1 MRWLQQD
8 SSQSPGKSEFQRTG
22 ALSFA
27 CFCCVGT
34 AGLLLRGSLVAAK
47 EANLYLTKVVCL
59 RRNDWIDQPLRC
71 SPASQIRASRGET
84 RPDLLGYE
92 LARNWLGTRADWLG
106 ASASLL
112 PLEELVFPRKLF
124 APNQPAADLR
134 SSASASRSAVRAPV
148 PRPRAGLG
156 PKASWPPLRQ
166 EERTKERP
174 RPSARPVF
182 LVSPI
187 HIHGGLVVGL
197 LAPFTNLVASM
208 AHARA
213 GRGSRG
219 AEDLVTPLPPARA
232 PGLRGPW
239 GAYQRP

>member
-71 SPASQIRASRGET
+71 NAASQIRASRGET

-106 ASASLL
+106 TSASLL
-112 PLEELVFPRKLF
+112 HTGGPDFHTEIDP
-124 APNQPAADLR
+124 PNEPAADLR
-134 SSASASRSAVRAPV
+134 SSASASRSAR
-148 PRPRAGLG
+148 
-156 PKASWPPLRQ
+156 
-166 EERTKERP
+166 
-174 RPSARPVF
+174 SAIR
-182 LVSPI
+182 SQ
-187 HIHGGLVVGL
+187 
-197 LAPFTNLVASM
+197 
-208 AHARA
+208 
-213 GRGSRG
+213 
-219 AEDLVTPLPPARA
+219 ARA
-232 PGLRGPW
+232 PGQPAPSCPPLRAFAAAIDRTWLLPEPCFPRSSSLYLQLLEAEGGSLLFRSCGEACLPETRRE
-239 GAYQRP
+239 GGGLPI